1 MTERRPDDELPID
14 GAIDR
19 AYRRAANDAPP
30 PALDAAIL
38 AAAHRAVNR
47 PAPRRAFA
55 RWTVPVATAAVIVLS
70 VGVALQLLPDA
81 ERESPVS
88 AAAPAEFA
96 PPPADAARQSP
107 PPLAEAPVAARRK
120 APALNR
126 TQDRAAAAAPATAA
140 PASPEMRTQ
149 AAFAKQEAYASA
161 DQANVISVAVRDRPG
176 AYEFDVGIKS
186 ADTGCQRYANW
197 WEVVSEDGKLLYRR
211 VLAHSH
217 VDEQPFTRGGGPVPV
232 APETVVWVRAHMH
245 PTGYGGQAFR
255 GSVASGFV
263 AAELPATFAAVLAKQ
278 PPLPA
283 GCAF

>member
-19 AYRRAANDAPP
+19 AYRRTANDTPP
-30 PALDAAIL
+30 AALDAAIL

-47 PAPRRAFA
+47 PAPRRAFT
-55 RWTVPVATAAVIVLS
+55 RWTVPLATAAVIVLS

-88 AAAPAEFA
+88 AAAPAEVA
-96 PPPADAARQSP
+96 SPPADAVHQS

-126 TQDRAAAAAPATAA
+126 AQDRAAAAASETAP
-140 PASPEMRTQ
+140 PASLEQKTQ
-149 AAFAKQEAYASA
+149 ALFAKQEAPAMT
-161 DQANVISVAVRDRPG
+161 DQANVISVAVRGRPD

-217 VDEQPFTRGGGPVPV
+217 VDEQPFTRGGGPVPI

-255 GSVASGFV
+255 GSVAGGFV
-263 AAELPATFAAVLAKQ
+263 AAELPATFAAALAKQ
-278 PPLPA
+278 PPRPD